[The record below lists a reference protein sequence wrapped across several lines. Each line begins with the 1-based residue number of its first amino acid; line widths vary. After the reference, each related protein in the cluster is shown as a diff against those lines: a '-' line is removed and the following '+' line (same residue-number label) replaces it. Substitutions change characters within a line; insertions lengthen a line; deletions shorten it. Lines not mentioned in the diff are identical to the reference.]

1 MRLRM
6 AIRLASCLT
15 YEIAVIRQT
24 SGAAVDLN
32 HVQSLLK
39 ILNIKREET
48 LTAGVYWVRP
58 DHCFVLTKEGRRLR
72 LVAVEEKCSSGL
84 GIGGTINFD
93 TAQETGVPNQSTE
106 HALKQVSSFSKH
118 GFCLIDYFRSIRR

>member
-6 AIRLASCLT
+6 AIRLACCVI
-15 YEIAVIRQT
+15 YEIAIIRKT

-39 ILNIKREET
+39 ILDIKREET

-58 DHCFVLTKEGRRLR
+58 DHCFVLTKEGCRFHLA
-72 LVAVEEKCSSGL
+72 AVEEKGSTGL
-84 GIGGTINFD
+84 GIGGTIDFD

-118 GFCLIDYFRSIRR
+118 GFRLIDYFRSIRR